1 MIYYHSWSHVR
12 TAVLSFN
19 TGSLKSSHYEAITT
33 AEFFYLIYG
42 DKNTKTVTLCS
53 NQNTRSPNS
62 YGLPHFSLLLS
73 EADILTDQICRAND
87 LQWLV
92 INFFVPIFFH
102 FYTFSFFFLAF
113 SSVEVDYK
121 PLVLCVLPTVTQF
134 TKCNYLFFFL
144 ILKLLLRNRLLVVA
158 IFLLS

>member
-1 MIYYHSWSHVR
+1 M
-12 TAVLSFN
+12 
-19 TGSLKSSHYEAITT
+19 T